1 MANAKPRPTGNDT
14 LDVDRKRLPDGKP
27 NLSPSGALPDPVI
40 QEAGVVPL
48 KAINSITYGAQKTAI
63 PGSLFVPPTAAERQ
77 DLLKGD
83 PLKNEFPVA
92 QEPSAA
98 ELALFREQQTEFA

>member
-40 QEAGVVPL
+40 QEAGIVPL
-48 KAINSITYGAQKTAI
+48 KAINSITYGAQKTAV
-63 PGSLFVPPTAAERQ
+63 PGSMFVPPNAAARLE
-77 DLLKGD
+77 LLQGQY
-83 PLKNEFPVA
+83 PPAE
-92 QEPSAA
+92 EPTMA
-98 ELALFREQQTEFA
+98 ELSLFANQQAEFA